1 MSNHSV
7 AVDDEHT
14 TMDDSSLKELPR
26 DSFSCKHCDRSYRS
40 KGGLSKHVKV
50 HHHEE
55 WEQENGRIFCHEC
68 SAK

>member
-1 MSNHSV
+1 MSNYLV

-14 TMDDSSLKELPR
+14 TMDDSSLKEIPR
-26 DSFSCKHCDRSYRS
+26 DSFSCKHYDRSYKS

-55 WEQENGRIFCHEC
+55 
-68 SAK
+68 